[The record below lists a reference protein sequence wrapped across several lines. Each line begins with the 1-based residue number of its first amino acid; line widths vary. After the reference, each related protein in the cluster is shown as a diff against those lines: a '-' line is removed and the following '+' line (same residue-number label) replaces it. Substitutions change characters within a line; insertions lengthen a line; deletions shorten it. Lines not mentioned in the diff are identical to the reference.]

1 MKVLIAEDD
10 LTSRNVLSAIL
21 KKEGCEVQATVNGV
35 QALEAMRQPD
45 APKLAILDWMMPEMD
60 GVEVCRQLSAN
71 KAEQPPY
78 LIILTTRDKKE
89 DIVAG
94 LAAGANDYLTKPFSV
109 AELRAR
115 IGVGRRML
123 EVQAQLASTITELR
137 EALNHIKTL
146 RGIVPI
152 CAKCKKIRDDKGYWE
167 RVEVY
172 VARHSEAQFSHGLCP
187 DCMQALYPGLELKP
201 RPRPV

>member
-1 MKVLIAEDD
+1 MKVLIADDD
-10 LTSRNVLSAIL
+10 LTSRNVLSSIL
-21 KKEGCEVQATVNGV
+21 KKLGCEVVPTVNGV
-35 QALEAMRQPD
+35 EALAAMRQPE
-45 APKLAILDWMMPEMD
+45 APRLAILDWMMPEMD
-60 GVEVCRQLSAN
+60 GVEVCRQLTAN
-71 KAEQPPY
+71 KTDQPPY
-78 LIILTTRDKKE
+78 IIILTTRDKKE

-94 LAAGANDYLTKPFSV
+94 LDAGANDYLTKPFSV

-123 EVQAQLASTITELR
+123 EMQAQLASTITELR

-172 VARHSEAQFSHGLCP
+172 VSRHSEAQFSHGLCP
-187 DCMQALYPGLELKP
+187 DCMAALYPGFEPK
-201 RPRPV
+201 RPSASA

>member
-1 MKVLIAEDD
+1 MKVLIADDD
-10 LTSRNVLSAIL
+10 LTSRNVLSSIL
-21 KKEGCEVQATVNGV
+21 KKLGCEVVATVNGV
-35 QALEAMRQPD
+35 EALAAMRQQD
-45 APKLAILDWMMPEMD
+45 APRLAILDWMMPEMD
-60 GVEVCRQLSAN
+60 GVEVCRQLTAN
-71 KAEQPPY
+71 RMDQPPY
-78 LIILTTRDKKE
+78 IIILTTRDKKE

-94 LAAGANDYLTKPFSV
+94 LDAGANDYLTKPFSV

-123 EVQAQLASTITELR
+123 EMQAQLASTITELR

-172 VARHSEAQFSHGLCP
+172 VTRHSEAQFSHGLCP
-187 DCMQALYPGLELKP
+187 DCMEAMYPGFEPKSP
-201 RPRPV
+201 SAIA

>member
-123 EVQAQLASTITELR
+123 EVQAQLASTIAELR
-137 EALNHIKTL
+137 EAANHIKTL